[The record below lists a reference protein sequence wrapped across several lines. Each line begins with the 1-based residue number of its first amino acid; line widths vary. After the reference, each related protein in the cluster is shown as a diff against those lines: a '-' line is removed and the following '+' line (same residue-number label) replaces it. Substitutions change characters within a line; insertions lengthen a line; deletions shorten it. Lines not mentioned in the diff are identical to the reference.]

1 MLEFQQSTYDEVFAM
16 GIVPRETTLHRYITT
31 DPAVCDGKPIIAG
44 TRTRVVQIAV
54 EYDRLGWTP
63 DEIVEAHPHL
73 TLAEVHDALSYYY
86 EHRMALDGD
95 IMAGQADMTY
105 LGEQYPSKLVEP

>member
-1 MLEFQQSTYDEVFAM
+1 MDAA
-16 GIVPRETTLHRYITT
+16 PHETTLHRYITT
-31 DPAVCDGKPIIAG
+31 NPAICDGKPIIAG

-73 TLAEVHDALSYYY
+73 TLAQVHDALSYYY
-86 EHRMALDGD
+86 EHREMLDTD
-95 IMAGQADMTY
+95 IATGQELIAY
-105 LGEQYPSKLVEP
+105 LREQYPSKLAES

>member
-1 MLEFQQSTYDEVFAM
+1 M
-16 GIVPRETTLHRYITT
+16 GSVPHDTTLHRFVTI
-31 DPAVCDGKPIIAG
+31 DPAICDGKPIIAG

-73 TLAEVHDALSYYY
+73 TLAQVHDALSYYY
-86 EHRMALDGD
+86 EHRMTLDSD
-95 IMAGQADMTY
+95 ITAGQELVNY
-105 LGEQYPSKLVEP
+105 LSKQHPAKLLES

>member
-1 MLEFQQSTYDEVFAM
+1 MDSLPHD
-16 GIVPRETTLHRYITT
+16 TTLHRYVTT

-73 TLAEVHDALSYYY
+73 TLAQVHDALSYYY
-86 EHRMALDGD
+86 EHRMTLDSD
-95 IMAGQADMTY
+95 IAAGQEFIGY
-105 LGEQYPSKLVEP
+105 LNKLFPSMLIEY

>member
-1 MLEFQQSTYDEVFAM
+1 MDSIPHD
-16 GIVPRETTLHRYITT
+16 TTLHRYVTT
-31 DPAVCDGKPIIAG
+31 DPVVCDGKPIIAG

-73 TLAEVHDALSYYY
+73 TLAQVHDALSYYY
-86 EHRMALDGD
+86 EHRITLDRD
-95 IMAGQADMTY
+95 ITAGQEFVAY
-105 LGEQYPSKLVEP
+105 LREQYPPKLAGS